1 MKYLATVNEMVE
13 IEMLRD
19 LLGENDI
26 LLMTK
31 HRETGEFLEIYAG
44 MTIFGADLYVAE
56 PQYDAAFELYQ
67 AFFSGNAQ
75 IDEEALEEEAL
86 HAENPEELDYD
97 ETNEVEEDDEDDEV
111 DEEDEDL

>member
-1 MKYLATVNEMVE
+1 MKYLATIDETVE
-13 IEMLRD
+13 IEMLRE
-19 LLGENDI
+19 LLETNNI

-67 AFFSGNAQ
+67 AFFTGKTP
-75 IDEEALEEEAL
+75 IDEEALAEEAL
-86 HAENPEELDYD
+86 NAENPEELAYD
-97 ETNEVEEDDEDDEV
+97 ESNEVEED
-111 DEEDEDL
+111 EDEDETL

>member
-1 MKYLATVNEMVE
+1 MKYLATIDETVE
-13 IEMLRD
+13 IEMLRE
-19 LLGENDI
+19 LLETNNI

-67 AFFSGNAQ
+67 AFFTGKTP
-75 IDEEALEEEAL
+75 IDEASLVEEALN
-86 HAENPEELDYD
+86 AENPEELAYD
-97 ETNEVEEDDEDDEV
+97 ESNEVEED
-111 DEEDEDL
+111 EDETL

>member
-1 MKYLATVNEMVE
+1 MKYLATVNETVE
-13 IEMLRD
+13 IEMLRE
-19 LLGENDI
+19 LLETNDI

-56 PQYDAAFELYQ
+56 PQYDTAFELYQ
-67 AFFSGNAQ
+67 AFFAGKAP

-86 HAENPEELDYD
+86 NAENPEELAYN
-97 ETNEVEEDDEDDEV
+97 ETNEI
-111 DEEDEDL
+111 EEDEDENL

>member
-1 MKYLATVNEMVE
+1 MKYLATINETVE

-19 LLGENDI
+19 LLETNNI

-56 PQYDAAFELYQ
+56 PQYDTALELYQ
-67 AFFSGNAQ
+67 AFFSGTSQ
-75 IDEEALEEEAL
+75 IDEDVLEEQAL
-86 HAENPEELDYD
+86 NAENPEELAYD
-97 ETNEVEEDDEDDEV
+97 ESNDIEEEDEDDEEDV
-111 DEEDEDL
+111 EDEDL

>member
-1 MKYLATVNEMVE
+1 MKYLATINETVE

-19 LLGENDI
+19 LLETNNI

-56 PQYDAAFELYQ
+56 PQYDTALELYQ
-67 AFFSGNAQ
+67 AFFSGTSQ
-75 IDEEALEEEAL
+75 IDEDVLEEQAL
-86 HAENPEELDYD
+86 NAENPEELAYD
-97 ETNEVEEDDEDDEV
+97 QSNDIEEDEEDV
-111 DEEDEDL
+111 EDEDL